1 MDIVKIGNLTAE
13 ENEEIVKV
21 GKLLK
26 EINVGFDEGTI
37 NDLNEDD
44 VSLLKALD
52 EVLDSL
58 LAKVVK

>member
-1 MDIVKIGNLTAE
+1 MDIVKIGNLTTE